1 VLGDQL
7 FVSSGEGV
15 GCALFRL
22 SAGGPPTVVWQS
34 KGAKGVMTTY
44 WANAVAHEGYLYG
57 LSGEFDKRMDLHC
70 VDLKTGALKWSQPSF
85 GKAAALLADG
95 HLFITTKKGDLVLV
109 RATPERYEEKTR
121 LDGFLGENRT
131 VPTLANK
138 RLYLRDLQYIY
149 CLDVAAP

>member
-1 VLGDQL
+1 
-7 FVSSGEGV
+7 
-15 GCALFRL
+15 
-22 SAGGPPTVVWQS
+22 
-34 KGAKGVMTTY
+34 
-44 WANAVAHEGYLYG
+44 
-57 LSGEFDKRMDLHC
+57 LHC
-70 VDLKTGALKWSQPSF
+70 VDLKSGVLKWSQPSF